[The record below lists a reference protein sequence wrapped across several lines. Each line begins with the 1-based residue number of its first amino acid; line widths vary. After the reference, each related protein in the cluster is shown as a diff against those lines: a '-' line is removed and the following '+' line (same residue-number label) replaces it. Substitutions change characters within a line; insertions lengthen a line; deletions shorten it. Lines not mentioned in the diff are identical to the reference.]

1 MQESSALVAISVDY
15 TDNHIH
21 NLFEEWGQPIPI
33 GVEYLEDELEL
44 RVVVINVNMHLKAID
59 FDMED
64 TAFDCDIDVEFC
76 SNVAYRNT
84 KLYGITTNY
93 FVPQ

>member
-1 MQESSALVAISVDY
+1 MIMWVHL
-15 TDNHIH
+15 
-21 NLFEEWGQPIPI
+21 
-33 GVEYLEDELEL
+33 
-44 RVVVINVNMHLKAID
+44 NVNMHPTAID

-64 TAFDCDIDVEFC
+64 TTFDCDIDVEFC